1 MYNFLQFTEIYS
13 DDDDAEDEFEHDVV
27 LTWQCASLDDDDDHD
42 DDDHDDDDD
51 DGVEDDGDG
60 DVVLTWQCASFE
72 APSLCHLH

>member
-1 MYNFLQFTEIYS
+1 MMMLKMNLS
-13 DDDDAEDEFEHDVV
+13 NDVV

-42 DDDHDDDDD
+42 DDVDDDN
-51 DGVEDDGDG
+51 DG

>member
-1 MYNFLQFTEIYS
+1 MMMMLKMNLS
-13 DDDDAEDEFEHDVV
+13 NDVV

-42 DDDHDDDDD
+42 DGDDDDD
-51 DGVEDDGDG
+51 DIDDDDDG

>member
-42 DDDHDDDDD
+42 DDVDDDD
-51 DGVEDDGDG
+51 DG